1 MIRAAMP
8 TDAADLLAIYAPYV
22 RETLITFEYTVPT
35 QAVFAQRI
43 RHTLDNQYPY
53 LVAEERG
60 TIVGYAYAS
69 AFHPRAAYQWTAELS
84 VYVSL
89 AAHGRGIGRQLYAAL
104 EAALIAQG
112 VVQAVACIAYPA
124 TGSITFH
131 EKMGYQQVAHFKQV
145 GYKFAQWVDVVWMQK
160 QLQPVPEELMP
171 RSNR

>member
-89 AAHGRGIGRQLYAAL
+89 AAQGRGIGRQLYAAL
-104 EAALIAQG
+104 EAALIA
-112 VVQAVACIAYPA
+112 
-124 TGSITFH
+124 
-131 EKMGYQQVAHFKQV
+131 
-145 GYKFAQWVDVVWMQK
+145 
-160 QLQPVPEELMP
+160 
-171 RSNR
+171 